1 MDRRTALKSLGLM
14 FGTSLIPPLKAA
26 IDEDFD
32 PILLTGAD
40 IFTSDQRADIEAL
53 SEIILPETDTPG
65 ASEAQVLNYIESML
79 QEWYSL
85 EHRKNFMNGL
95 NYFQNQCFLLN
106 KKPFN
111 ELKNELQLDLIV
123 TLNTGIDKTNY
134 NIFADFFEEMRQLT
148 ITGYYTS
155 ETGMTVE
162 RHYLPIP
169 GKYDGAYPYNK
180 IKTLF
185 TS

>member
-1 MDRRTALKSLGLM
+1 M

-26 IDEDFD
+26 IDNDFD
-32 PILLTGAD
+32 PIMLTGAD
-40 IFTSDQRADIEAL
+40 IFTSNQRADIEAL

-85 EHRKNFMNGL
+85 EHRKTFMDGL
-95 NYFQNQCFLLN
+95 EYFQNQCFLLS
-106 KKPFN
+106 KKHFN
-111 ELKNELQLDLIV
+111 ELKKELQLDLIV
-123 TLNTGIDKTNY
+123 SLNTGIDRPNY
-134 NIFADFFEEMRQLT
+134 NDYANFFEEMRQLT

-155 ETGMTVE
+155 EIGMTIE

-169 GKYDGAYPYNK
+169 GKYNGAYPYNK

>member
-1 MDRRTALKSLGLM
+1 M

-26 IDEDFD
+26 IDNDFD
-32 PILLTGAD
+32 PIMLTGAD
-40 IFTSDQRADIEAL
+40 IFTSNQRADIEAL

-85 EHRKNFMNGL
+85 EHRKTFMDGL
-95 NYFQNQCFLLN
+95 EYFQNQCFLLS
-106 KKPFN
+106 KKHFN
-111 ELKNELQLDLIV
+111 ELKKELQLDLIV
-123 TLNTGIDKTNY
+123 SLNTGIDRPNY
-134 NIFADFFEEMRQLT
+134 NDYANFFEEMRQLT

-155 ETGMTVE
+155 EIGMTIE
-162 RHYLPIP
+162 RYYLPIP
-169 GKYDGAYPYNK
+169 GKYDGAYPYSK

>member
-26 IDEDFD
+26 IDNDFD
-32 PILLTGAD
+32 PIMLTGAD
-40 IFTSDQRADIEAL
+40 IFTANQRADIEAL

-85 EHRKNFMNGL
+85 EHRKTFMDGL
-95 NYFQNQCFLLN
+95 EYFQNQCFLLS
-106 KKPFN
+106 KKHFN
-111 ELKNELQLDLIV
+111 ELKKELQLDLIV
-123 TLNTGIDKTNY
+123 SLNTGIDRPNY
-134 NIFADFFEEMRQLT
+134 NDYANFFEEMRQLT

-155 ETGMTVE
+155 EIGMTIE